1 MSDPF
6 IRTQTALNDC
16 EQHLR
21 DSGAVGSPIEAYLT
35 EYLLILLC
43 ADMQEAIYNVIE
55 EWAEKSGNPSL
66 KEFVAASS
74 RKVLR
79 SVKKGEIAGFVGLFG
94 STHKERFNSA
104 LNDREVTIYNN
115 AVESRHDVAHR
126 TGATVTFSEM
136 KEALS
141 AARKILVAVEG
152 ALS

>member
-16 EQHLR
+16 EQHLQ
-21 DSGAVGSPIEAYLT
+21 DSGAIGSPIEAYLT
-35 EYLLILLC
+35 EYLLILMC
-43 ADMQEAIYNVIE
+43 ADMQEAIYRIIE
-55 EWAEKSGNPSL
+55 EWAEISANPSL

-74 RKVLR
+74 RRVLR

-94 STHKERFNSA
+94 STHKDRFNSV
-104 LNDREVTIYNN
+104 LDDREVTIYNN

-126 TGATVTFSEM
+126 TGATVTFSDM
-136 KEALS
+136 KDALS
-141 AARKILVAVEG
+141 AARNILVALER